1 LLRALLHLSLAGAVA
16 CSAPRPDTAAG
27 DAAGPAR
34 AAEGA
39 RVLTPFA
46 LGDVR
51 IGMTVPELNAALRD
65 SLRPGYSL
73 NETCDIV
80 RPAAFPPGV
89 SAMVEHDTIVRID
102 VEVAGI
108 VTPEGAGVGDA
119 ESKVLGLYG
128 ARATVTPHKYTGPE
142 GHYVTVTEPG
152 DPSRLTIFETDGRT
166 VHRYRA
172 GRLPAVQY
180 VEGCA

>member
-1 LLRALLHLSLAGAVA
+1 MSRALLVFTFAGALA
-16 CSAPRPDTAAG
+16 CTAPRPDTTA
-27 DAAGPAR
+27 DAARPAPP
-34 AAEGA
+34 ADGA

-46 LGDVR
+46 LGEVR
-51 IGMTVPELNAALRD
+51 IGMTVAELNAALGD
-65 SLRPGYSL
+65 SLRPGYEV

-80 RPAAFPPGV
+80 RPASFPPGV
-89 SAMVEHDTIVRID
+89 SAMVERDTIVRID
-102 VEVAGI
+102 VEAAGI

-128 ARATVTPHKYTGPE
+128 ARAAVTPHKYTGPE
-142 GHYVTVTEPG
+142 GHYITVTEPT
-152 DPSRLTIFETDGRT
+152 DSARLTIFETDGRT

-172 GRLPAVQY
+172 GTVPAVQY